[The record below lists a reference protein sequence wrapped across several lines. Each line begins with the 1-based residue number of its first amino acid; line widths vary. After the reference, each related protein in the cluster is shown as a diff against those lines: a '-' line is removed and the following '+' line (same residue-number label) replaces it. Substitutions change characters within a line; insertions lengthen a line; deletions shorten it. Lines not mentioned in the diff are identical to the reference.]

1 MSSAYDSYVK
11 AKIAFAEE
19 NEDLIAFVNKAKETP
34 QHLLMAKTVSDKLEN
49 DEAKCLRKDGEFY
62 FTEALVNKLMHFAYL
77 KGQKGFEERS
87 FAAGYA
93 SYRKEVATLLDLAD
107 EYEDRY

>member
-11 AKIAFAEE
+11 AKSEYALRYD
-19 NEDLIAFVNKAKETP
+19 DLIAFVNSAKETP
-34 QHLLMAKTVSDKLEN
+34 QHLLMAKTVSNKLEN
-49 DEAKCLRKDGEFY
+49 DDAKCLRKDGEFY

-77 KGQKGFEERS
+77 QGKKGFEERS

-93 SYRKEVATLLDLAD
+93 AYRKEVATLLDLSD
-107 EYEDRY
+107 EYEE